1 MFDINTSLSGQVLW
15 VLLFFLF
22 IFFYP
27 RYMLFKLIAE
37 IEAVA
42 EKLEEYTRNAVD
54 ITVKVCKE
62 KGKAEKDPRNI
73 IENSLELFLIP
84 PVDLDPYG
92 ILKKI
97 EHLLDKTEERFEQYA
112 KVVAPKSDD
121 VWKANIISL
130 IKGGIGLNNI
140 AKLVRHYVEFVKKTN
155 NLQVAMIV
163 QMNLPIIRKIAKA
176 QMEGVK
182 AVSKGKPI
190 GDSIGP
196 LVAANLIKGEVY
208 PIAKDVVCHETEING
223 RKIFVLKAHGPG
235 ANLGKIG
242 EAVKKICDSK
252 DKDITKII
260 TIDAGL
266 KLEGEETGKVSEGL
280 GAAIGDPGPEKAKI
294 EEAALKRNI
303 PVEAYIIKMS
313 IEEAISP
320 MTKNIADAVPKVLE
334 FIKQSIDRTPEGK
347 AVLVVGVGNTCGI
360 GDSYDSVKDL
370 KLPKPKKKEKKEPL
384 IDKLIKLLVGKP
396 QIKEEE

>member
-1 MFDINTSLSGQVLW
+1 MFDTSAPGQVLW
-15 VLLFFLF
+15 MLLFFLF
-22 IFFYP
+22 IFLYP

-42 EKLEEYTRNAVD
+42 EKLEEYTRKAVD

-62 KGKAEKDPRNI
+62 KGKVEKDPKNI
-73 IENSLELFLIP
+73 IENALELFLIP

-97 EHLLDKTEERFEQYA
+97 EHLLDKTEERFEHYA
-112 KVVAPKSDD
+112 KVVAPKSDE

-176 QMEGVK
+176 QMDGVK
-182 AVSKGKPI
+182 AISEGKPI

-208 PIAKDVVCHETEING
+208 EVAKDVVCHETEMDG

-235 ANLGKIG
+235 ANLGKLG
-242 EAVKKICDSK
+242 DAVRKICNSK
-252 DKDITKII
+252 DIAKII
-260 TIDAGL
+260 TIDASL

-294 EEAALKRNI
+294 EEAALEKNI
-303 PVEAYIIKMS
+303 PLEAYVIKMS
-313 IEEAISP
+313 VEEAISP
-320 MTKNIADAVPKVLE
+320 MTENIANAVPKVLE
-334 FIKQSIDRTPEGK
+334 FVKQSIERAPEGK
-347 AVLVVGVGNTCGI
+347 AVLIVGVGNTCGI
-360 GDSYDSVKDL
+360 GDCYDSVKDL
-370 KLPKPKKKEKKEPL
+370 KLPKPKKKEKKEPI
-384 IDKLIKLLVGKP
+384 IDKFIKFLVGKP
-396 QIKEEE
+396 QIRDE